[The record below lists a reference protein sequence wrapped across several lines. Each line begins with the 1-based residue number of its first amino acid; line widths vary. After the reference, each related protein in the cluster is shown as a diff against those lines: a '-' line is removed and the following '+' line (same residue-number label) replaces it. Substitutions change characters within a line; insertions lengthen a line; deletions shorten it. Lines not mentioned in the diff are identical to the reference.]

1 MGRGDMILVSLH
13 MAIIMPVD
21 GQLFGDII
29 DWVEIGQMLET
40 SRGRFHQHLV
50 HLLGLATLH
59 GPRSTAFGPPPYST
73 A

>member
-1 MGRGDMILVSLH
+1 
-13 MAIIMPVD
+13 MPVD

-59 GPRSTAFGPPPYST
+59 APRSTAFGPPPYST